1 MRSVPLRAILVAA
14 AWLGLSGCGGPYV
27 LRGRVV
33 DGGFSSVV
41 FVDGED
47 RQLGEAGTGI
57 PSARIAVFRDPRRL
71 NRSLVATGPSDPEG
85 SFAIPLSVFGAGW
98 MDEIW
103 LIQVTCPD
111 FETVES
117 MVRLPTSGADA
128 RALIVLRP
136 GVSIVPPVREDYRE
150 QAERF
155 R

>member
-1 MRSVPLRAILVAA
+1 MRSAPLRAILAAA
-14 AWLGLSGCGGPYV
+14 AWLSLSGCGGGYV

-41 FVDGED
+41 FVDRED
-47 RQLGEAGTGI
+47 RQLGAAGTGI
-57 PSARIAVFRDPRRL
+57 PLARIAVFRDPGRL
-71 NRSLVATGPSDPEG
+71 DRSLVATGLSDPGG

-98 MDEIW
+98 MDEVW
-103 LIQVTCPD
+103 LIQVICPD
-111 FETVES
+111 FETLES

-136 GVSIVPPVREDYRE
+136 GVSIVPPVRDDFRE